1 MIQGKH
7 FFLPSS
13 DKYRV
18 WIFQALYSTLKKY
31 WHTVHI
37 FFFNFLPPYNY
48 KLIFHW
54 DFIWS
59 TNWQII
65 VKILSKKIN
74 LKCGVHLHSAPCM
87 NTSHQ
92 LRLLVCWGRSL
103 LELHRIYGPFFLAKE
118 LKLSQTGWTTSVS
131 SFFIRSLATYTEKHL
146 RLYFDWPIQPWI
158 LLNLNNSIV
167 ALNSCLGPLT
177 CVVTA
182 SNIQYYMYILFV
194 FYLLPFKI
202 LLL

>member
-182 SNIQYYMYILFV
+182 FNIQYYMYILFV